1 MKAMIVNRFGDF
13 GLYFAI
19 LLIFSFYKT
28 LTFSSLNAV
37 AFLSVYQDAAISIF
51 GCNFLVHDFICFFLF
66 IAVVGKS
73 AQLGLHT

>member
-1 MKAMIVNRFGDF
+1 MKAMIINRFGDF

-19 LLIFSFYKT
+19 LLIFVFYKT
-28 LTFSSLNAV
+28 LLFTSLNAI
-37 AFLSVYQDAAISIF
+37 ASFLIFKNIFINFFFFSFSI
-51 GCNFLVHDFICFFLF
+51 HDIICFFLF